1 MNDERNAPPLVLL
14 TGATG
19 YVGGRLLQRLEQAE
33 HHVRCL
39 ARRPEFL
46 RPKVGPKTEVVSG
59 DVLAPESLVAALDGV
74 HTAYYLVHS
83 MSSTQDFEAV
93 DRRAAQHF
101 AEAAHQ
107 AGVSRIIYLGGL
119 GDSASELSPH
129 LRSRHEVGT
138 ILQGSGAQVIEF
150 RSSVV
155 IGSGSLSFEL
165 VRALTERIPVMIMPR
180 WVSVATQPIAI
191 EDLVAYLLAALELD
205 ETGHQVFEIG
215 GADQVCYRDI
225 MREYANQRRLPRLML
240 SVPVLTPGLSSLWL
254 GLVTPVYARIGR
266 KLIDSIRHP
275 TVVRDSRALDTF
287 AIRPMGIR
295 RAIARALR
303 NEDQAF
309 AKTRWSDALSSGGSQ
324 RPWGGVRFGT
334 RVVDSRTAEIARPPA
349 SAFAPIRRIGG
360 ATGWYY
366 ANFLWRLRGFVD
378 LLVGG
383 VGSRRGRRDPER
395 LYPGETVDFWRVEA
409 VEPDYHLR
417 LFAEMKLPGR
427 A

>member
-1 MNDERNAPPLVLL
+1 MSETHPPLVLL

-19 YVGGRLLQRLEQAE
+19 YVGGRLLQRLKQAE

-39 ARRPEFL
+39 ARRLEFL

-59 DVLAPESLVAALDGV
+59 DVLAPESLVAVLDGV

-138 ILQGSGAQVIEF
+138 ILQDSGAQVIEF

-205 ETGHQVFEIG
+205 ETGHQVCEIG

-240 SVPVLTPGLSSLWL
+240 SVPVLTPACRVCGL
-254 GLVTPVYARIGR
+254 G
-266 KLIDSIRHP
+266 
-275 TVVRDSRALDTF
+275 
-287 AIRPMGIR
+287 
-295 RAIARALR
+295 
-303 NEDQAF
+303 
-309 AKTRWSDALSSGGSQ
+309 WS
-324 RPWGGVRFGT
+324 PRFT
-334 RVVDSRTAEIARPPA
+334 LA
-349 SAFAPIRRIGG
+349 S
-360 ATGWYY
+360 
-366 ANFLWRLRGFVD
+366 
-378 LLVGG
+378 
-383 VGSRRGRRDPER
+383 
-395 LYPGETVDFWRVEA
+395 VEN
-409 VEPDYHLR
+409 
-417 LFAEMKLPGR
+417 
-427 A
+427 